1 MYAIF
6 ETGGKQYKVES
17 GDVLR
22 VEKLA
27 DAKPGE
33 KYKFDKVLAV
43 NDDTGIKIGTP
54 YLDAATVTASVI
66 GDGKKDKV
74 IIFKFKS
81 KKDYRKKQGHRQPYT
96 EIEIETVEI
105 GGKTVIKQAPK
116 KVEEPPAEVEAE
128 AEDTADSEAEEKA
141 EKPEKKPAPKA
152 KKAPAKE
159 ADEIKKDESA
169 EAQEAEEEN
178 VAPAETTE
186 TEVTEAAE
194 AKAPKEVKL
203 TKADITAKLDEL
215 DVSYLKSAKKD
226 ELLALLSEAEGA
238 EASAEAKEEGVE
250 IE

>member
-27 DAKPGE
+27 DAVAGE
-33 KYKFDKVLAV
+33 QYKFDRVLAV
-43 NDDTGIKIGTP
+43 NDDNGISVGTP
-54 YLDAATVTASVI
+54 YLEAATVTASVI

-105 GGKTVIKQAPK
+105 GGKTVIEQAPK
-116 KVEEPPAEVEAE
+116 KEVPVEEEAADEAGDVAEVTEPAEATEEAAEEVTEPAEVTEEAAEEVTEPAE
-128 AEDTADSEAEEKA
+128 ATEEAADAVAEQAEAVPEAAA
-141 EKPEKKPAPKA
+141 ETPAPK
-152 KKAPAKE
+152 K
-159 ADEIKKDESA
+159 SN
-169 EAQEAEEEN
+169 Q
-178 VAPAETTE
+178 
-186 TEVTEAAE
+186 
-194 AKAPKEVKL
+194 
-203 TKADITAKLDEL
+203 TKADIAAKLDEL
-215 DVSYLKSAKKD
+215 GVSYLKSAKKD
-226 ELLALLSEAEGA
+226 ELLALLAEAEGA

>member
-6 ETGGKQYKVES
+6 ETGGKQYKVSS

-27 DAKPGE
+27 DAKAGE

-43 NDDTGIKIGTP
+43 SDDKGISVGTP
-54 YLDAATVTASVI
+54 YLEAATVTASVI
-66 GDGKKDKV
+66 GDGKKEKV

-116 KVEEPPAEVEAE
+116 KEAPAKEDEQAE
-128 AEDTADSEAEEKA
+128 EAEEAAEVTEAVSEEKSEAKA
-141 EKPEKKPAPKA
+141 EKKPA
-152 KKAPAKE
+152 KKAAPAEEETKEEATETTESVDVPVEAVDVPAKE
-159 ADEIKKDESA
+159 E
-169 EAQEAEEEN
+169 
-178 VAPAETTE
+178 APA
-186 TEVTEAAE
+186 
-194 AKAPKEVKL
+194 PKKSSQ
-203 TKADITAKLDEL
+203 TKADISAKLDEL
-215 DVSYLKSAKKD
+215 GVSYLKSAKKD
-226 ELLALLSEAEGA
+226 ELLALLAEAEGA
-238 EASAEAKEEGVE
+238 EASAEAKAEGVE